1 MRLSWAWLVAAIVL
15 SGCSSERDQVTEQ
28 LVGTWQPVLSCRKFY
43 DRSFFGGGPRTVL
56 ETSDFYYRLRG
67 GSCFS
72 SVKHVQEV
80 ADGDVQLL
88 CEENL
93 CWNVLKRSEKR

>member
-43 DRSFFGGGPRTVL
+43 DRSFFGGGPRR
-56 ETSDFYYRLRG
+56 TSPSAT
-67 GSCFS
+67 SCTCLTEL
-72 SVKHVQEV
+72 KHEPP
-80 ADGDVQLL
+80 
-88 CEENL
+88 
-93 CWNVLKRSEKR
+93 RSR